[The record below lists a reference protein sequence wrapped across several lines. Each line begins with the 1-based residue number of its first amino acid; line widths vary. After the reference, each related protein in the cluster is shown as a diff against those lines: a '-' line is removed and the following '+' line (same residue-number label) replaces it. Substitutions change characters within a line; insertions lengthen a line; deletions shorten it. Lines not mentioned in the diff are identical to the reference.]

1 VSHPGV
7 ERDKVAK
14 FATDSPAGLRT
25 VPGVTKRDETI
36 KERLERFTPRALSSR
51 SWANARGAAVGA
63 VLAASPCDETR
74 AVCLLSRLCTF
85 LASHPSSAGDA
96 LTDLAT
102 LLTPASIDAFVSE
115 RLRRGERRDTI
126 GVYRTDLRHI
136 ARAIGTMAP
145 VVPSGRSRTCAPGA
159 AFWSSVVDEGPLK
172 ALVAAYETKGTRFE
186 GKTWDGVGDLFL
198 DLAGLLGDG
207 DEASAGSDAL
217 TTIAAVRNAA
227 ARWRTAADAEVALA
241 VPASAASGRKA
252 SGPQAPAHRVSPTR
266 AARAARA
273 AYAAAQERPI
283 ESTAPG
289 LAVVPPLD
297 GELAAAVVT
306 WRPRKIA
313 LSRWARVEATPRLLI
328 RAFGPPSRTW
338 LSCQAGYLA
347 RFCVWVASR
356 PEREDRDA
364 DLRPDEVLDL
374 SLVERFLA
382 DAMADHPVPSRST
395 ARSVLRRAVQNLS
408 SAPRPERIPHAPVQ
422 PPYTPQECAAFVRL
436 ARNQP
441 TRARRRALGAVV
453 ALGLGAGLDGT
464 EQGKVTP
471 RHIVE
476 VDLGDQ
482 GRALGVNVPGPRSRL
497 VIVRSSYEELLRE
510 VLAIHRA
517 ERRGEDRPL
526 YGNDP
531 NRRNVTG
538 AARTQAVTANGRDVE
553 LSASRL
559 RATWLVAPCRRRSPS
574 ARSWVP
580 LACAAPAPSSTSCPA
595 ARRPHPRTWPAC
607 CGR

>member
-1 VSHPGV
+1 MSHPGV

-85 LASHPSSAGDA
+85 LASHPSSAGDT

-115 RLRRGERRDTI
+115 RLRRGERRGTA

-159 AFWSSVVDEGPLK
+159 AFWSGVVDEGPFK

-186 GKTWDGVGDLFL
+186 GKTWDVVGDLSL
-198 DLAGLLGDG
+198 DLAGLLGDS

-241 VPASAASGRKA
+241 
-252 SGPQAPAHRVSPTR
+252 
-266 AARAARA
+266 ARA
-273 AYAAAQERPI
+273 AYSAAQECPI

-306 WRPRKIA
+306 WRPRKIGA
-313 LSRWARVEATPRLLI
+313 SRWARVEATTRLLI

-441 TRARRRALGAVV
+441 TRACRRVLGAVV

-482 GRALGVNVPGPRSRL
+482 GRALGVNVAGPRSRL

-538 AARTQAVTANGRDVE
+538 AAHTQAVTANGRDVE